1 MKIYR
6 VGGYVRDKLLEIK
19 SDDIDYEVVGSS
31 VDEML
36 QLGYKIVGNDFPVF
50 LHPTTGE
57 EYALARTE
65 KKVSIG
71 YNGFSFDFNPN
82 ITLEESLKRRD
93 LTINAMALDDN
104 DNLIDYFNGKEDLDN
119 KVLRHIQDS
128 FREDPV
134 RVLRVCR
141 FSAKFN
147 FQIHE
152 STMDL
157 MKDMVKSGELNYL
170 TSERVFKELQKVLS
184 TKHIRNFFDNL
195 DECGALEIIF
205 PEVYNLIGVPQ
216 TKKYHGEV
224 DTYEHLMMCLQVSV
238 ENYNLPDVVFATLC
252 HDFGKALT
260 PIEVLPK
267 HIGHE
272 FRGIKLVESF
282 CNRLRVPA
290 TWKELALKTSEYH
303 TKFHKIHLMRP
314 AKVVNLLYDI
324 DAFRKPSI
332 LKKLLQVSYND
343 TLGKCSVDKSEAVEQ
358 NISNKYFLLECY
370 DICVNT
376 DFSDIV
382 SKYSGKVIG
391 DRIRDKRLNLVKQ
404 LKNKP

>member
-1 MKIYR
+1 MQVYR
-6 VGGYVRDKLLEIK
+6 VGGYVRDKLLGIN

-50 LHPTTGE
+50 LHPNTGE

-65 KKVSIG
+65 KKVGLG
-71 YNGFSFDFNPN
+71 YTGFSFDFNPN
-82 ITLEESLKRRD
+82 ISLEESLKRRD
-93 LTINAMALDDN
+93 LTINAMAIDDN
-104 DNLIDYFNGKEDLDN
+104 DNLIDYFNGKKDLDN

-141 FSAKFN
+141 FSAKLN

-157 MKDMVKSGELNYL
+157 MKDMVKSGELNHL

-216 TKKYHGEV
+216 TKKYHGEI

-238 ENYNLPDVVFATLC
+238 ENCNSPDVVFATLC

-260 PIEVLPK
+260 PIDILPK
-267 HIGHE
+267 HTKHE
-272 FRGIKLVESF
+272 FYGIKLVENF
-282 CNRLRVPA
+282 CNRLKVPA
-290 TWKELALKTSEYH
+290 SWKELALKTCEYH
-303 TKFHKIHLMRP
+303 TKLHKIHEMRP
-314 AKVVNLLYDI
+314 AKIINLLYDI
-324 DAFRKPSI
+324 DAFRKPII
-332 LKKLLQVSYND
+332 LEKLLQVSYND
-343 TLGKCSVDKSEAVEQ
+343 TLGKCSDNKSEVVAQ
-358 NISNKYFLLECY
+358 NLTNKKYLLECY
-370 DICVNT
+370 DICVQS

-391 DRIRDKRLNLVKQ
+391 EKIRVKRIEIVKNFNV
-404 LKNKP
+404 L